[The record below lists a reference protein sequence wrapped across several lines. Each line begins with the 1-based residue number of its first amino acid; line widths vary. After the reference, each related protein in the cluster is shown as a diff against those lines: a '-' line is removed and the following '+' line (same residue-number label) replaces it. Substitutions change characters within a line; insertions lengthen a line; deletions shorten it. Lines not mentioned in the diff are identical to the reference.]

1 MYTIDSLKYKGQVMT
16 KEEIL
21 AEAQKQIDSFKQQLD
36 ELNLKEKVDELSSD
50 ALKVYEE
57 QKADLETLLNEAEE
71 KFKNLGD
78 KASDSWQETKDFVE
92 LTEKALKH
100 SFNYFM
106 SHYKEK

>member
-1 MYTIDSLKYKGQVMT
+1 MT
-16 KEEIL
+16 KKEIL

-36 ELNLKEKVDELSSD
+36 ELKLKEKVDELSVD

-57 QKADLETLLNEAEE
+57 QKADLETLINEAEE
-71 KFKNLGD
+71 KFKSLGD

>member
-1 MYTIDSLKYKGQVMT
+1 MT

-36 ELNLKEKVDELSSD
+36 ELKLKEKVDELSED
-50 ALKVYEE
+50 ALKLYED
-57 QKADLETLLNEAEE
+57 QKKDLEELINEAEGH
-71 KFKNLGD
+71 FKALGE

-106 SHYKEK
+106 SHYKNK

>member
-1 MYTIDSLKYKGQVMT
+1 MT

-21 AEAQKQIDSFKQQLD
+21 LEAQKQIDSFKQQLE
-36 ELNLKEKVDELSSD
+36 ELKLREKVDELSGD

-57 QKADLETLLNEAEE
+57 QKKELETLIDEVEV
-71 KFKNLGD
+71 KFKTLGD
-78 KASDSWQETKDFVE
+78 KASGSWQETKDFVE

-106 SHYKEK
+106 SHYKKK